1 MNFVRSNNGGNYAN
15 NYRTSRMQDM
25 SITVHELSIVA
36 IFVPGKTRRK
46 ATATAK
52 ATKAGTN
59 KTEGRPPAKF
69 RFGEKKRTKERDRE
83 ERILIRQ

>member
-1 MNFVRSNNGGNYAN
+1 
-15 NYRTSRMQDM
+15 MQDM

-52 ATKAGTN
+52 AGTN

-69 RFGEKKRTKERDRE
+69 RFGEKRMKERDSEGRT
-83 ERILIRQ
+83 LIKQ

>member
-1 MNFVRSNNGGNYAN
+1 
-15 NYRTSRMQDM
+15 MQEM

-46 ATATAK
+46 ATA
-52 ATKAGTN
+52 KAGTN

-69 RFGEKKRTKERDRE
+69 RFGEKRIKERDSEGRT
-83 ERILIRQ
+83 LIKQ

>member
-1 MNFVRSNNGGNYAN
+1 MNFVHSNNGGNYAN
-15 NYRTSRMQDM
+15 DYRTLQKQDM
-25 SITVHELSIVA
+25 SITVHELSIV
-36 IFVPGKTRRK
+36 IFVPGKTRRRAK
-46 ATATAK
+46 AR

-83 ERILIRQ
+83 EKILIKQ